1 MMNKKEKQQFTA
13 KIADISPIRF
23 DIKPEEEDIYRKA
36 CFSLN
41 EIWKKFRAQEPGGD
55 SHTALAKVALAFAE
69 LYHRKD
75 AQLKEHAMLM
85 DSFEK
90 DLDDILYDKK

>member
-1 MMNKKEKQQFTA
+1 
-13 KIADISPIRF
+13 
-23 DIKPEEEDIYRKA
+23 
-36 CFSLN
+36 
-41 EIWKKFRAQEPGGD
+41 
-55 SHTALAKVALAFAE
+55 LAFAE